1 MRWEYSNI
9 PGVFPGITPASHSIT
24 EPLFSPKSE
33 VKVGADGVEKSLE
46 GPRTSVITKPE
57 KKLGAYWETGKFVS
71 GYKKNSVGI
80 LFTFHSE
87 ARRRHSSYEQ
97 RSGGTWGTWCLTG
110 T

>member
-1 MRWEYSNI
+1 MGIFKYSWSV
-9 PGVFPGITPASHSIT
+9 PGDNAAPLITGLS
-24 EPLFSPKSE
+24 LFSPKSE